1 VNIVNIPDDVYE
13 MALREAA
20 RRNISVDELVRD
32 IVILENNIE
41 QRRKMT
47 PAESLVGLFADDPDE
62 VDRVME
68 YIMEARS
75 EPWRIPND

>member
-1 VNIVNIPDDVYE
+1 MNTVNIPDDVYE
-13 MALREAA
+13 LAAREAA
-20 RRNISVDELVRD
+20 RRNISVAELVSE
-32 IVILENNIE
+32 IVMFEHNM
-41 QRRKMT
+41 QVRRKMT

-75 EPWRIPND
+75 EPWRLPND